1 MKRKVATPHK
11 SKRDK
16 DETQQQLITVLKELE
31 GEVEKQNS
39 LQQVFIR
46 GAINGLGTVIG
57 ATILLALLGSIIAIT
72 VDILGMGN
80 IPFLD
85 NLIENINSR

>member
-1 MKRKVATPHK
+1 MKRKVAPAHK
-11 SKRDK
+11 KKLNK
-16 DETQQQLITVLKELE
+16 DETEQQLITVLKDLE

-39 LQQVFIR
+39 LRQVFIR

-72 VDILGMGN
+72 VDILGIGN